1 MDITEKISSIVRMVV
16 DLNLHDIATPD
27 NLRNV
32 ARQFL
37 KLRSDHTD
45 QEIAHT
51 LANEYIRQANLDAV
65 EKTLKAAFK
74 TSMALQTIADLFK
87 NELKGTYDPNEIP
100 NENPPAGGMQAVFSI
115 LQSLHTRTSELERRL
130 VFASQ

>member
-16 DLNLHDIATPD
+16 DINLHDIVTPD

-87 NELKGTYDPNEIP
+87 NELKGTYDPNETL
-100 NENPPAGGMQAVFSI
+100 PPLPTGGMQAVFSI